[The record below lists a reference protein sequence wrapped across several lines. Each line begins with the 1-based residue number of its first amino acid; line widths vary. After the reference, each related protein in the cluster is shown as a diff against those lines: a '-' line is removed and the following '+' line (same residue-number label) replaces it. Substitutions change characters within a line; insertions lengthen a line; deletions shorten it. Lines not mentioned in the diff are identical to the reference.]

1 MARQINLFGDDM
13 QDLESI
19 LLSAVNRTGG
29 RTVSREII
37 WFPKPSTDLKDM
49 RDKLKIAMIQQRAL
63 GFFRENDIAKKL
75 VNAGALTRRALSPQD
90 IIDQYQKETTA
101 NQPHISS
108 FRMQNRI
115 FRFLGW
121 TERIVGQANVYRVT
135 QLGEQISKF
144 TGYFPGQMG
153 HLNER
158 DLVIESLMNFTFFSV
173 NDELRYWD
181 GRFRQRLF
189 LNIIRMASIYGY
201 ITNNELVVTAFALK
215 DDRNKEQIDEIVDRL
230 HRLHDGE
237 VTMPE
242 AYKEVEVDPYN
253 RSAVNNVYDSP
264 KVALSLCRQA
274 GILENKNITDAGLP
288 DNLSEFYK
296 QMHQPRTQLSTPRV
310 VNCITPLGRKVL
322 ESERTKTCVWFDEL

>member
-1 MARQINLFGDDM
+1 MSQQINIFGNNM
-13 QDLESI
+13 QDLEST
-19 LLSAVNRTGG
+19 LLNAINREGG
-29 RTVSREII
+29 RTVNREII
-37 WFPKPSTDLKDM
+37 WFPKPSTNLKDM
-49 RDKLKIAMIQQRAL
+49 RDKLKIAMIQQQAL
-63 GFFRENDIAKKL
+63 GFFRENDVANKL
-75 VNAGALTRRALSPQD
+75 VNAGALTRGALSPQD
-90 IIDQYQKETTA
+90 IIDQYQGETTA
-101 NQPHISS
+101 NRPQISS

-115 FRFLGW
+115 FRFFGW
-121 TERIVGQANVYRVT
+121 TERVVDQANAYRVT

-144 TGYFPGQMG
+144 TGDFPGQIG
-153 HLNER
+153 NLNER

-215 DDRNKEQIDEIVDRL
+215 DDRDQAQIDEIVDRL
-230 HRLHDGE
+230 YRLHNEE

-242 AYKEVEVDPYN
+242 AYEEVSIDPYN
-253 RSAVNNVYDSP
+253 RSAVKNAYDSP

-274 GILENKNITDAGLP
+274 GLLEDKNITDN
-288 DNLSEFYK
+288 NLSKFYK

-310 VNCITPLGRKVL
+310 ANCITPLGRKVL
-322 ESERTKTCVWFDEL
+322 ESEITKISVWFDKL

>member
-1 MARQINLFGDDM
+1 MSQQINIFGDNM
-13 QDLESI
+13 QDLEGT
-19 LLSAVNRTGG
+19 LLNAISREGG

-49 RDKLKIAMIQQRAL
+49 RDKLKIAMIQQQDL
-63 GFFRENDIAKKL
+63 GFFRENEVANDL

-90 IIDQYQKETTA
+90 IIDQYQGETTA
-101 NQPHISS
+101 NRPHISS

-121 TERIVGQANVYRVT
+121 TERVVDQANAYRVT

-144 TGYFPGQMG
+144 TGYFPDQIGN
-153 HLNER
+153 LNER
-158 DLVIESLMNFTFFSV
+158 DLVIESLMNFTFFSI

-215 DDRNKEQIDEIVDRL
+215 DDRDQAQIDKIVDRL
-230 HRLHDGE
+230 YRLHNGA

-242 AYKEVEVDPYN
+242 AYKEVSVDPYN

-264 KVALSLCRQA
+264 KVALSLCRQSEL
-274 GILENKNITDAGLP
+274 LETKRVTNNELP
-288 DNLSEFYK
+288 ANLSKFYK
-296 QMHQPRTQLSTPRV
+296 QMHQPRTELSTPQV
-310 VNCITPLGRKVL
+310 VNCITPLGEEVL
-322 ESERTKTCVWFDEL
+322 KREITKTSVWFDEL

>member
-1 MARQINLFGDDM
+1 MKKQANFFGDST
-13 QDLESI
+13 QNLENI
-19 LLSAVNRTGG
+19 LFDAVKRKGG

-49 RDKLKIAMIQQRAL
+49 RDKLKVAMVHQQKL
-63 GFFRENDIAKKL
+63 GFFLENDVANRL
-75 VNAGALTRRALSPQD
+75 VNAGALTRRFLSPQD
-90 IIDQYQKETTA
+90 IVSQYQDETTA

-121 TERIVGQANVYRVT
+121 TERVVDQANAYRVT

-144 TGYFPGQMG
+144 TGYFPGQIG
-153 HLNER
+153 SLNER
-158 DLVIESLMNFTFFSV
+158 DLVVESLMDFTFFSV

-201 ITNNELVVTAFALK
+201 ITNNELVVTGFALK
-215 DDRNKEQIDEIVDRL
+215 DDRNQEQIDEIIDRI
-230 HRLHDGE
+230 HRLHNGSIS
-237 VTMPE
+237 MPG
-242 AYKEVEVDPYN
+242 AYKEVGIDPYKK
-253 RSAVNNVYDSP
+253 SAVKNAYDSP

-274 GILENKNITDAGLP
+274 GLLERKNITDDEIP
-288 DNLSEFYK
+288 DTIYELYK
-296 QMHQPRTQLSTPRV
+296 RMHQPRTQLSTPRV
-310 VNCITPLGRKVL
+310 VNCITRLGRETL
-322 ESERTKTCVWFDEL
+322 EREITKTSVWFDEL